1 MSQASV
7 PTLGFVGLGNIGA
20 PMCMNVATKHPG
32 DVVVFD
38 MNPAALDALKG
49 TKARRVSSLAEL
61 ASAADII
68 FMSLPGSPQVEEVC
82 LGVNGLTSGTRR
94 PSLIVDLST
103 TTVSTARGVA
113 KRLAELDVAFV
124 DAPVARTAEAA
135 RRGELSIMVGASPA
149 LFEQVAPYLHYM
161 GSDVT
166 RCGEVGCGQVVKL
179 INNALVFEHTAA
191 LAEMMVL
198 GERAGVAPELLLDAL
213 SKGSGDSFV
222 LRNHGTKAMLPR
234 TFPVGGFPPEYALK
248 DIGYVLDLAQDTGTS
263 TEFVGLAHRYY
274 DTAAKHGFGGRYF
287 PTVIE
292 VVERNIALVA

>member
-1 MSQASV
+1 MNQPSA

-20 PMCMNVATKHPG
+20 PMCMNIAIKHPG
-32 DVVVFD
+32 DVMVYD
-38 MNPAALDALKG
+38 MNPAAFGALKD
-49 TKARRVSSLAEL
+49 TKAQRASSLAEL
-61 ASAADII
+61 AASADIV
-68 FMSLPGSPQVEEVC
+68 FMSLPGSTQVEAVC
-82 LGVNGLTSGTRR
+82 LGENGLATAQRR

-103 TTVSTARGVA
+103 TTVATARNVA
-113 KRLAELDVAFV
+113 DRLAKANVAFV
-124 DAPVARTAEAA
+124 DAPVARTSEAA

-149 LFEQVAPYLHYM
+149 LFEQVVPYLRYM

-166 RCGEVGCGQVVKL
+166 LCGEVGCGQVVKL

-198 GERAGVAPELLLDAL
+198 GERAGVEPALLLNAL

-248 DIGYVLDLAQDTGTS
+248 DISYVLDLAQDTGTS
-263 TEFVGLAHRYY
+263 TAFVSLAHRYY
-274 DTAAKHGFGGRYF
+274 DTAARHGLGGRYF

-292 VVERNIALVA
+292 VVDRNIELVA